1 MAVGLGINVNTDKEG
16 AEAQKVKTRIQE
28 DYTRVDVYFQ
38 TLNVMSMIQ
47 SPTMPVWHM
56 YIIFIFLHTF

>member
-16 AEAQKVKTRIQE
+16 PEAQKVKTRIQE

-47 SPTMPVWHM
+47 SPTMPV
-56 YIIFIFLHTF
+56 